1 MHVQEGFLFNFQME
15 SQAKTH
21 AFFCSSLFIF
31 SVLAS
36 FKVRINNTE
45 MTLML
50 SIFEVD
56 FLLFWFVEGFFW
68 FLRFFSKQH
77 EITFSV
83 DTM

>member
-31 SVLAS
+31 SFLAS
-36 FKVRINNTE
+36 FKVRINNTG

-50 SIFEVD
+50 SVFEVG
-56 FLLFWFVEGFFW
+56 FLLFWFVEGFFLV
-68 FLRFFSKQH
+68 FEVFFQNSMKLHFQ
-77 EITFSV
+77 
-83 DTM
+83 